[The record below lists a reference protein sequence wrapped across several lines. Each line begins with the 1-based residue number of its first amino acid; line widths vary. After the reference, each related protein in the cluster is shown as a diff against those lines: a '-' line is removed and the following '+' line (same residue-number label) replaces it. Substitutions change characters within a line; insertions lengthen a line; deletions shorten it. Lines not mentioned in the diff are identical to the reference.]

1 MESKGKD
8 RVREN
13 TSESINQQ
21 IDSKMMSDLRN
32 YADKNSEEIT
42 TRILHLNKEWDIE
55 RWLET
60 NASIIAFVGVLLGF
74 FVSIYWLILPSII
87 LLFLFQHAVQGWCP
101 PVPLFR
107 RLNVR
112 TQKEI
117 DREIS
122 VLKFIR
128 GDFENINK
136 NEIENI
142 IERLEK

>member
-1 MESKGKD
+1 MEPKGKD

-21 IDSKMMSDLRN
+21 IDSNMMADLRN
-32 YADKNSEEIT
+32 YAHKNSEEIT
-42 TRILHLNKEWDIE
+42 KRIRLLNKEWDIE

-87 LLFLFQHAVQGWCP
+87 LIFLFQHAVQGWCP

-122 VLKFIR
+122 ALKFIR

-142 IERLEK
+142 IERLKK

>member
-1 MESKGKD
+1 MEPKGKD

-21 IDSKMMSDLRN
+21 IDSKMMADLRN
-32 YADKNSEEIT
+32 YANKNSEEIT
-42 TRILHLNKEWDIE
+42 KRIHHLNKEWDIE

-74 FVSIYWLILPSII
+74 FVNIYWLILPSII
-87 LLFLFQHAVQGWCP
+87 LIFLFQHAVQGWCP
-101 PVPLFR
+101 PVPIFR

-142 IERLEK
+142 LERIEK

>member
-1 MESKGKD
+1 MDSKGKD

-13 TSESINQQ
+13 TSEAVNQT
-21 IDSKMMSDLRN
+21 IDSKMIANLQTYTDKSPEELTKRIQDL
-32 YADKNSEEIT
+32 YE
-42 TRILHLNKEWDIE
+42 EWDIE

-60 NASIIAFVGVLLGF
+60 NASSIAFIGILLGIF
-74 FVSIYWLILPSII
+74 GNSYWFILPLIVLI
-87 LLFLFQHAVQGWCP
+87 FLFQHAVQGWCP

-117 DREIS
+117 DREILA
-122 VLKFIR
+122 LKFIR

-136 NEIENI
+136 NAIESI
-142 IERLEK
+142 ISCLKK

>member
-1 MESKGKD
+1 MLYK
-8 RVREN
+8 
-13 TSESINQQ
+13 
-21 IDSKMMSDLRN
+21 
-32 YADKNSEEIT
+32 AC
-42 TRILHLNKEWDIE
+42 
-55 RWLET
+55 
-60 NASIIAFVGVLLGF
+60 A
-74 FVSIYWLILPSII
+74 
-87 LLFLFQHAVQGWCP
+87 P
-101 PVPLFR
+101 PVPIFR